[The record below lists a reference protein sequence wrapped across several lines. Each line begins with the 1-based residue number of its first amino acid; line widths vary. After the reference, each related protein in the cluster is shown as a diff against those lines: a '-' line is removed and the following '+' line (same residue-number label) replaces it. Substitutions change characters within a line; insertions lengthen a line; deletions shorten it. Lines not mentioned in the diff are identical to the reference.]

1 MGLVAE
7 GGDAIRKATEDAEAW
22 GLALNRV
29 DAVKLEMAN
38 DALTRAKA
46 AAQGAFTT
54 IAVNLAPA
62 IKLLGDRFADTAA
75 EAGGFRDEISSGM
88 SQASEAVAG
97 GIWFVERMQ
106 FAWAALKFGAAAA
119 VNGIIWALESL
130 DRVFTDVMNSLAA
143 SWVGKQLGMEARQY
157 SATLEEVA
165 NWSISN
171 LLRLEKEIEN
181 LALSSR
187 SLDEWRETA
196 RTAFKAAADEMQAEA
211 ERIAEARRKMMG
223 GGEAGIE
230 KPQEKPVKEDEWA
243 KQVAQRMERLAFE
256 NETELDQL
264 QIQLQAKSDL
274 IDAAR
279 ALGLLTEEEHQQQL
293 FIITDKYAKA
303 KAEVE
308 EKYRQLNINRVR
320 GALGAAAGLMQSHSR
335 AAFNVGKA
343 AAISLAV
350 MDTYASA
357 VGVYQSAS
365 HIPYVGWILA
375 PIAAAGAIVAG
386 MANVAKIRSTQ
397 FGGGDAASPVFS
409 ASPVTGIPTG
419 SPGTQE
425 FAASPPSLPQAAA
438 APTRVD
444 ITLIGDRGT
453 QLTYGEMV
461 DKFIPLL
468 KEAGAN
474 GAIDL
479 NVSFA

>member
-1 MGLVAE
+1 
-7 GGDAIRKATEDAEAW
+7 
-22 GLALNRV
+22 
-29 DAVKLEMAN
+29 
-38 DALTRAKA
+38 
-46 AAQGAFTT
+46 
-54 IAVNLAPA
+54 
-62 IKLLGDRFADTAA
+62 
-75 EAGGFRDEISSGM
+75 
-88 SQASEAVAG
+88 
-97 GIWFVERMQ
+97 
-106 FAWAALKFGAAAA
+106 LKFGAAAA

-211 ERIAEARRKMMG
+211 ERIADARRKMMG
-223 GGEAGIE
+223 GGEAGIKEPE
-230 KPQEKPVKEDEWA
+230 KKPVKEDEWA